1 MRQLSDFLAIG
12 ASQQHEERQHQGQN
26 DFLDKMIDGEP
37 VHIVMTPGL
46 RRALRK
52 RRMERMFEDAQDY
65 REIADRFRR

>member
-1 MRQLSDFLAIG
+1 MRQLSDFLAS
-12 ASQQHEERQHQGQN
+12 ASSQEERQRQGVN

-52 RRMERMFEDAQDY
+52 RRVERMFEEAQDF
-65 REIADRFRR
+65 REVADRFRR

>member
-1 MRQLSDFLAIG
+1 MRQLSDLI
-12 ASQQHEERQHQGQN
+12 ASAPSQEERQRQGMN

-52 RRMERMFEDAQDY
+52 RRAERMFEDAQDY